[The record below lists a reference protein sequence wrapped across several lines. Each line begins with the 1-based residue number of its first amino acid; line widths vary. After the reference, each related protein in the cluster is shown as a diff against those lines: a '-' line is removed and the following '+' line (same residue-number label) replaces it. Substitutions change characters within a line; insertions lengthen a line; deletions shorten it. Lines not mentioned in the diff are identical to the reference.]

1 MHGNRR
7 VEVYRLIDMSMGHS
21 IEQGHEC
28 GIIKKEKQSP
38 VKG

>member
-1 MHGNRR
+1 MHGNRG
-7 VEVYRLIDMSMGHS
+7 VEVYGIIDMNMGHS
-21 IEQGHEC
+21 IEQGHDC